1 MSNLVLPDSSFYITA
16 TRTGRDPLVE
26 LGAKADDYE
35 FATCGVVQIEV
46 LRGRSDPH
54 VLRRFRDTFAV
65 MIYLA
70 TTNTTWERA
79 TQLAWSLDRQGTVI
93 PATDL
98 IIAASALQVGAAV
111 LTHDVHFRQ
120 IPGLTVLER
129 LE

>member
-35 FATCGVVQIEV
+35 IATCGLVQIEV

-70 TTNTTWERA
+70 TTHATWERA
-79 TQLAWSLDRQGTVI
+79 TQLAWSLDRQGVVI

-98 IIAASALQVGAAV
+98 IIAACALQTGAAV
-111 LTHDVHFRQ
+111 LTYDAHFRQ
-120 IPGLTVLER
+120 IPGLQVVDHLA
-129 LE
+129 

>member
-35 FATCGVVQIEV
+35 IATCGLVQIEV

-65 MIYLA
+65 MIYIA
-70 TTNTTWERA
+70 TTNATWERA
-79 TQLAWSLDRQGTVI
+79 TQLAWSLDRQGIVI

-98 IIAASALQVGAAV
+98 IIAACAFQTGAAV
-111 LTHDVHFRQ
+111 LTYDTHFRQ
-120 IPGLTVLER
+120 IPGLPVVDHLD
-129 LE
+129 